1 MIHLLGFRG
10 ICIKARKSKN
20 KELFLYIK
28 LLGLIHN
35 LKAGENLKKLHAGL
49 IDNGFIPEDDPL
61 LDLTIFK
68 KIPNPGKDSLT
79 YLLQLAPFLWHK
91 LDKNYPTFVS
101 AASTIFPLQ
110 CVKKGATL

>member
-1 MIHLLGFRG
+1 MALATEKKKTGVSP
-10 ICIKARKSKN
+10 RKSKN

-35 LKAGENLKKLHAGL
+35 FKAGENLKKLHASL

-68 KIPNPGKDSLT
+68 KYLT
-79 YLLQLAPFLWHK
+79 REKIL
-91 LDKNYPTFVS
+91 
-101 AASTIFPLQ
+101 
-110 CVKKGATL
+110 